1 MNKLKRIAAINDLSC
16 VGKCSLTVSL
26 PVISAAGVECA
37 CMPTAVLST
46 HTAVFTGYTVRD
58 LSDDMLPIA
67 RHWKKEGIH
76 FDGIYS
82 GYMISPQQGEIISE
96 IFDLVS
102 DENTLI
108 IVDPVM
114 ADNGGYYAGMGE
126 EMAEAFRKLCA
137 KAHIITPNVTEA
149 CYLTG
154 VEYRPGPHSEEYI
167 GRLMDGL
174 KKLCSERII
183 LTGVCPDEG
192 RIGNV
197 AWDGRSGET
206 AVCFNE
212 RLPAAYHGTGDVF
225 TSCLAALLV
234 RGASIDAAVSAAA
247 ELVIDSMKR
256 SLAAGIP
263 SHMGVDFE
271 GIMPAFTAKVEKILN
286 NE

>member
-16 VGKCSLTVSL
+16 VGKCSLTVSV
-26 PVISAAGVECA
+26 PVISATGVECA

-58 LSDDMLPIA
+58 LSEDMLPIA

-82 GYMISPQQGEIISE
+82 GYMISPAQGELIGE
-96 IFDLVS
+96 IFDMVS
-102 DENTLI
+102 NPETLI

-114 ADNGGYYAGMGE
+114 ADNGSYYPGMGE
-126 EMAEAFRKLCA
+126 EMAAAFRKLCA

-149 CYLTG
+149 SYLTG
-154 VEYRPGPHSEEYI
+154 VAYEDGPHSEEYI
-167 GRLMDGL
+167 NKLMDGL
-174 KKLCSERII
+174 KKLCPGRII

-197 AWDGRSGET
+197 AWDGRTGET
-206 AVCFNE
+206 VEIFYD

-234 RGASIDAAVSAAA
+234 RGAAMEDAVSAAA
-247 ELVIDSMKR
+247 RLVIDSMER

-263 SHMGVDFE
+263 GHMGVDFE
-271 GIMPAFTAKVEKILN
+271 GIMPEYTEKVKKLFA
-286 NE
+286 

>member
-26 PVISAAGVECA
+26 PVISATGVECA

-67 RHWKKEGIH
+67 RHWKKEGIR

-82 GYMISPQQGEIISE
+82 GYMISPQQGELISE

-102 DENTLI
+102 NEDTLI

-114 ADNGGYYAGMGE
+114 ADNGSYYAGMGE

-154 VEYRPGPHSEEYI
+154 VEYQAGPHSGEYI
-167 GRLMDGL
+167 DRLMEGL
-174 KKLCSERII
+174 KELCSGRII
-183 LTGVCPDEG
+183 LTGVCPEED

-206 AVCFNE
+206 VSCFNE

-234 RGASIDAAVSAAA
+234 RGASLEDAVSAAA
-247 ELVIDSMKR
+247 GLVIDSMKR
-256 SLAAGIP
+256 SIAAGIP

-271 GIMPAFTAKVEKILN
+271 GIMPEYTAKVEKLFG
-286 NE
+286 

>member
-1 MNKLKRIAAINDLSC
+1 MNDLKRIAAINDLSC

-26 PVISAAGVECA
+26 PVISAAGVECS

-96 IFDLVS
+96 IFDMIS
-102 DENTLI
+102 DEDTLI

-114 ADNGGYYAGMGE
+114 ADNGSYYAGMGE

-154 VEYRPGPHSEEYI
+154 IEYQPGPHSEEYI
-167 GRLMDGL
+167 DALMEGL
-174 KKLCSERII
+174 KKLCSGRII
-183 LTGVCPDEG
+183 LTGVCPDEK

-206 AVCFNE
+206 ASCFND

-234 RGASIDAAVSAAA
+234 RGANIDDAISMSAQ
-247 ELVIDSMKR
+247 LVIDSMAR
-256 SLAAGIP
+256 SIESGIP
-263 SHMGVDFE
+263 HHMGVDFE
-271 GIMPAFTAKVEKILN
+271 GILPAFTAKVEELLG
-286 NE
+286 

>member
-1 MNKLKRIAAINDLSC
+1 MCALKRIAAINDLSC

-26 PVISAAGVECA
+26 PVVSAAGVECS

-67 RHWKKEGIH
+67 RHWKKEGVH

-96 IFDLVS
+96 IFDMIS
-102 DENTLI
+102 NDDTLI

-114 ADNGGYYAGMGE
+114 ADNGSYYAGMGE

-137 KAHIITPNVTEA
+137 KANIITPNVTEA

-154 VEYRPGPHSEEYI
+154 IEYQSGPHSEEYI
-167 GRLMDGL
+167 NKLLDGL
-174 KKLCSERII
+174 KKLCSGRII
-183 LTGVCPDEG
+183 LTGVCPDEN

-197 AWDGRSGET
+197 SWDGRSGEMS
-206 AVCFNE
+206 ACFND

-234 RGASIDAAVSAAA
+234 RGAAVDKAVELSAKLVRDSMARSIDS
-247 ELVIDSMKR
+247 
-256 SLAAGIP
+256 GIP
-263 SHMGVDFE
+263 HHLGVDFE
-271 GIMPAFTAKVEKILN
+271 GILPQFTAEVEKLLG
-286 NE
+286 

>member
-1 MNKLKRIAAINDLSC
+1 MCALKRIAAINDLSC

-26 PVISAAGVECA
+26 PVVSAAGVECS

-46 HTAVFTGYTVRD
+46 HTAVFTDYTVRD

-67 RHWKKEGIH
+67 RHWKKEGVH

-82 GYMISPQQGEIISE
+82 GYMISPGQGEIISE
-96 IFDLVS
+96 IFDMIS
-102 DENTLI
+102 NDDTLI

-114 ADNGGYYAGMGE
+114 ADNGSYYAGMGE

-149 CYLTG
+149 CCLTG
-154 VEYRPGPHSEEYI
+154 VEYQSAPHSEEYI
-167 GRLMDGL
+167 NKLLDGL
-174 KKLCSERII
+174 KKLCSGRII
-183 LTGVCPDEG
+183 LTGVCPDEN

-197 AWDGRSGET
+197 SWDGRSGEMS
-206 AVCFNE
+206 ACFND

-234 RGASIDAAVSAAA
+234 RGAAVDKAVELSAKLVRDSMARSIDS
-247 ELVIDSMKR
+247 
-256 SLAAGIP
+256 GIP
-263 SHMGVDFE
+263 HHLGVDFE
-271 GIMPAFTAKVEKILN
+271 GILPQFTAEVEKLLG
-286 NE
+286 

>member
-1 MNKLKRIAAINDLSC
+1 MSELKRIAAINDLSC

-76 FDGIYS
+76 FDGLYS
-82 GYMISPQQGEIISE
+82 GYKISPQQGEIISE
-96 IFDLVS
+96 IFDMIS
-102 DENTLI
+102 DEDTLI

-114 ADNGGYYAGMGE
+114 ADNGSYYAGMGE
-126 EMAEAFRKLCA
+126 EMAEAFRKLCG

-154 VEYRPGPHSEEYI
+154 VEYRSAPHSEEYI
-167 GRLMDGL
+167 NELMEGL
-174 KKLCSERII
+174 KKLCSGRII
-183 LTGVCPDEG
+183 LTGVCPDEN

-206 AVCFNE
+206 ASCFND

-234 RGASIDAAVSAAA
+234 RGAAIDKAIEMSSQ
-247 ELVIDSMKR
+247 LVIDSMAR
-256 SLAAGIP
+256 SINGGIP
-263 SHMGVDFE
+263 HRLRWRDS
-271 GIMPAFTAKVEKILN
+271 N
-286 NE
+286 

>member
-1 MNKLKRIAAINDLSC
+1 MCALKRIAAINDLSC

-26 PVISAAGVECA
+26 PVVSAAGVECS

-46 HTAVFTGYTVRD
+46 HTAVFTDYTVRD

-76 FDGIYS
+76 FDGLYS

-96 IFDLVS
+96 IFDMIS
-102 DENTLI
+102 DEDTLI

-114 ADNGGYYAGMGE
+114 ADNGSYYAGMGE

-154 VEYRPGPHSEEYI
+154 VEYRNGPHSEEYI
-167 GRLMDGL
+167 NKLLDGL
-174 KKLCSERII
+174 KKLCSGRII
-183 LTGVCPDEG
+183 LTGVCPDEN

-197 AWDGRSGET
+197 SWDGRSGEMS
-206 AVCFNE
+206 ACFND

-234 RGASIDAAVSAAA
+234 RGAAVDKAVELSAKLVRDSMARSIDS
-247 ELVIDSMKR
+247 
-256 SLAAGIP
+256 GIP
-263 SHMGVDFE
+263 HHLGVDFE
-271 GIMPAFTAKVEKILN
+271 GILPQFTAEVEKLLG
-286 NE
+286 

>member
-1 MNKLKRIAAINDLSC
+1 MCALKRIAAINDLSC

-26 PVISAAGVECA
+26 PVVSAAGVECS

-46 HTAVFTGYTVRD
+46 HTAVFTDYTVRD

-67 RHWKKEGIH
+67 RHWKKEGVH

-82 GYMISPQQGEIISE
+82 GYMISPGQGEIISE
-96 IFDLVS
+96 IFDMIS
-102 DENTLI
+102 NDDTLI

-114 ADNGGYYAGMGE
+114 ADNGSYYAGMGE

-154 VEYRPGPHSEEYI
+154 VEYQSAPHSEEYI
-167 GRLMDGL
+167 NKLLDGL
-174 KKLCSERII
+174 KKLCSGRII
-183 LTGVCPDEG
+183 LTGVCPDEN

-197 AWDGRSGET
+197 SWDGRSGEMS
-206 AVCFNE
+206 ACFND

-234 RGASIDAAVSAAA
+234 RGAAVDKAVELSAKLVRDSMARSIDS
-247 ELVIDSMKR
+247 
-256 SLAAGIP
+256 GIP
-263 SHMGVDFE
+263 HHLGVDFE
-271 GIMPAFTAKVEKILN
+271 GILPQFTAEVEKLLG
-286 NE
+286 